1 MRDWA
6 SVAARGQLLLSGSVA
21 HASLE
26 TAVNSKDVLLFS
38 PADGALGERADAGE
52 LEVGEGLPDVALR
65 DAELDPALLEALG
78 EGLQLPGEHIVTASA
93 R

>member
-1 MRDWA
+1 MW
-6 SVAARGQLLLSGSVA
+6 LKYKLMC
-21 HASLE
+21 
-26 TAVNSKDVLLFS
+26 VLLFS
-38 PADGALGERADAGE
+38 PADGALGERAHAGE
-52 LEVGEGLPDVALR
+52 LEVCEGLPDVALR